1 MMKQGI
7 ITAKFGTE
15 PNKELTKEECETL
28 IDTVYDYFAQNVM
41 VTVGGKEIRVGVNV
55 STILDTFGEPN
66 RIDRQNT
73 DLNGM
78 FMIQTIRN
86 FVW

>member
-1 MMKQGI
+1 MI
-7 ITAKFGTE
+7 
-15 PNKELTKEECETL
+15 
-28 IDTVYDYFAQNVM
+28 M
-41 VTVGGKEIRVGVNV
+41 VTVGGKEIRVGANV
-55 STILDTFGEPN
+55 STILDTFGELTELT
-66 RIDRQNT
+66 RQNT